1 MEPKIQDQTLEPT
14 TDQVSNPWK
23 TVIDDTPG
31 NTTEKLRELSQL
43 PGLSYDKIWRVYNG
57 DTPDL
62 RSSDAI
68 KVLIKLNE
76 WRLGKMDLIVPQAFF
91 LSLSVRNTVHIK

>member
-1 MEPKIQDQTLEPT
+1 MEPKNQNEYLGNQSDQRT
-14 TDQVSNPWK
+14 NPWK
-23 TVIDDTPG
+23 TAIDDTPG
-31 NTTEKLRELSQL
+31 NTSEKLRELGQL

-76 WRLGKMDLIVPQAFF
+76 WRTGKMDLIVPQAFF
-91 LSLSVRNTVHIK
+91 LSLSVRNIGHLM

>member
-1 MEPKIQDQTLEPT
+1 MPKIENKENEAIEQIA
-14 TDQVSNPWK
+14 SNPWK
-23 TVIDDTPG
+23 TIIDDTPG
-31 NTTEKLRELSQL
+31 NTSEKLKELGAL
-43 PGLSYDKIWRVYNG
+43 PGLTYNKIYRVYNG

-76 WRLGKMDLIVPQAFF
+76 WRGGKMDLIVPQAFF
-91 LSLSVRNTVHIK
+91 LSLRVHLSEQL